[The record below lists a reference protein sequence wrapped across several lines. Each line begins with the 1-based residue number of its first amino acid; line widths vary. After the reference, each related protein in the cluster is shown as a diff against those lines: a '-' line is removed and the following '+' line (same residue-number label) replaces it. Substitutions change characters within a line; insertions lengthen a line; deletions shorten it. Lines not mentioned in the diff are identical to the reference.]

1 MRRWLI
7 LGCLLV
13 TMLAACQSEDEAD
26 PEIVV
31 ITATRSRPTDSALEP
46 TQRPTDPPIFP
57 SSTPIPTD
65 TFIPT
70 SPTPLVIVTNTL
82 SIDQLPV
89 FPTSTASPTIEGV
102 DSPTPYRSPTPT
114 NTPGQFP
121 TATFPGTTPTQNA
134 GGAATA
140 FVTGVPGPQLT
151 PTVTS
156 EVVFE
161 IASVEG
167 NVEYPP
173 AISNLA
179 PRPEELPI
187 IDVRTLGMQI
197 HPFVT
202 LDEWRNA
209 LGLTKQLKM
218 GWIKVQIP
226 WEAAEPEAGQFTDL
240 YRQTVSLVQRAHLE
254 GFKVL
259 VSVNRAPYWAR
270 PPGADLTR
278 HGPPSDPNAYAQ
290 FINKLIVDIEPQFI
304 DAIEIWNEPNLV
316 REWAGV
322 PMNGGE
328 YMRFFEP
335 AYYAARA
342 ADPEIIVVTAGLAPV
357 GDIPNQAEDDRQ
369 FLREMY
375 AAGLMNFPDAR
386 IGLHPYGWA
395 NSPDERC
402 CSVGSWKDAPQFF
415 MLDTI
420 EEYRQ
425 IALDNGD
432 SGRKFWLTEFG
443 WGTYKGISRD
453 AQDAPPP
460 DSAQFFDLV
469 SLEQQ
474 ARYVMRAIEIFQKAP
489 YAGYV
494 EMAFL
499 WNMNYATLPNAIEGR
514 GEQAGYSLLD
524 ASGRPRL
531 VFWYLLNT
539 RKIR

>member
-7 LGCLLV
+7 LFALFV
-13 TMLAACQSEDEAD
+13 TLLAACESESEPE
-26 PEIVV
+26 PEIVI
-31 ITATRSRPTDSALEP
+31 ITATRDTALEP
-46 TQRPTDPPIFP
+46 TLRPTNPPIFP
-57 SSTPIPTD
+57 SSTPIPTE
-65 TFIPT
+65 TPIP
-70 SPTPLVIVTNTL
+70 PTPFVVVTSTL
-82 SIDQLPV
+82 SVEQLPG
-89 FPTSTASPTIEGV
+89 FPTSTPSATIEGV
-102 DSPTPYRSPTPT
+102 ASPTRYLSPTPT

-121 TATFPGTTPTQNA
+121 TATFPGVTQVAVSPTTFVDQVPAPQVTMAPT
-134 GGAATA
+134 G
-140 FVTGVPGPQLT
+140 
-151 PTVTS
+151 

-161 IASVEG
+161 IASVPE

-173 AISNLA
+173 AISDLA
-179 PRPEELPI
+179 PRPEELPVLDTRI
-187 IDVRTLGMQI
+187 LGMQL

-226 WEAAEPEAGQFTDL
+226 WEVAEPEAGQFTDL
-240 YRQTVSLVQRAHLE
+240 YRQAVSLVQRAHLE

-270 PPGADLTR
+270 AQGADLTK
-278 HGPPSDPNAYAQ
+278 HGPPADPNAYAQ
-290 FINKLIVDIEPQFI
+290 FINKLIVDIEPKFI

-316 REWAGV
+316 REWADV

-328 YMRFFEP
+328 YMRYFEP
-335 AYYAARA
+335 AYNAAKA
-342 ADPEIIVVTAGLAPV
+342 ADPDILVVTAGLAPV
-357 GDIPNQAEDDRQ
+357 GDIPGQAEDDRQ
-369 FLREMY
+369 FLKEMY

-395 NSPDERC
+395 NAPDERC
-402 CSVGSWKDAPQFF
+402 CSDGSWKDAPQFF

-420 EEYRQ
+420 EDYRQ
-425 IALDNGD
+425 ITLDNGD
-432 SGRKFWLTEFG
+432 TGRKFWLTEFG

-453 AQDAPPP
+453 SQDAPPP
-460 DSAQFFDLV
+460 DSAAFFDLV

-474 ARYVMRAIEIFQKAP
+474 AAYTLRAIEIFQNEP
-489 YAGYV
+489 YADYV

-499 WNMNYATLPNAIEGR
+499 WNMNYATIPNAIENR

-524 ASGRPRL
+524 AGGRPRL
-531 VFWYLLNT
+531 AFWYLLNT